1 MGRTIKLSLYFIGY
15 QLAFMFVG
23 MFVYALSYYQSTG
36 TLEMPDTATPGFIT
50 ITLVCN
56 ILSSLAVATH
66 IIKWKYVSLHKE
78 TLSIYSYPLLA
89 SSCVLVIGMGM
100 WTNYLSEWITTPS
113 DEFIQTMTLM
123 MDNPLGV
130 ISVVILAPV
139 VEELVFRGA
148 ILGHLLKKWK
158 NPTHAILISSLV
170 FGLVHGN
177 LEQSPFA
184 FILGLALGWIYYR
197 TGSLLPCMMMHFVNN
212 GLTTVSY
219 YLSDQPFA
227 SMQEEMGT
235 GGAALYAAGGV
246 LLSIACFYYIRKKLV
261 PQPAQWKEEH
271 EEVASHQ
278 ERQTF

>member
-23 MFVYALSYYQSTG
+23 MSVYALSYYQSTG
-36 TLEMPDTATPGFIT
+36 TLDMPDTATPGFIT
-50 ITLVCN
+50 TTLVCN
-56 ILSSLAVATH
+56 LFSSLAIAAHVVG
-66 IIKWKYVSLHKE
+66 WKYTPLHKE
-78 TLSIYSYPLLA
+78 TLSIYSYPLLIA
-89 SSCVLVIGMGM
+89 SCIFVIGMGM

-113 DEFIQTMTLM
+113 EEFIQTMTLM

-130 ISVVILAPV
+130 VGVVILAPV

-148 ILGHLLKKWK
+148 IQGHLLRKWQ
-158 NPTHAILISSLV
+158 NPYAAITISALA

-184 FILGLALGWIYYR
+184 FILGLALGWIYYL
-197 TGSLLPCMMMHFVNN
+197 TGSLLPCMLMHFVNN

-219 YLSDQPFA
+219 YLSDNPFA
-227 SMQEEMGT
+227 TMQEEMGV
-235 GGAALYAAGGV
+235 GGAALYAAGGI
-246 LLSIACFYYIRKKLV
+246 LLSLLCIFYIRKKVV

-271 EEVASHQ
+271 EETALIQ
-278 ERQTF
+278 E